1 MRRLRSSLVLATLVI
16 VCGTSLP
23 AEGDAGGKAY
33 NVLEILRFE
42 VNRED
47 YGSKE
52 AERAGRISDEVLDT
66 IQRILISEYTQS
78 KLLPT
83 VRKAGGV
90 GEGEV
95 VLELS
100 GKVVDWLAGSQTKR
114 LLVGFGAGQQKIE
127 VECVL
132 KDKATGTI
140 LGQERIL
147 DRKVAGIAGGGEE
160 KGMRDFAEK
169 VAKFIHTTMDPRGWK
184 APAASASP
192 TPASGEGQ
200 KP

>member
-1 MRRLRSSLVLATLVI
+1 MRRLRSGLVLATLAMG
-16 VCGTSLP
+16 CGICLP
-23 AEGDAGGKAY
+23 AEGDARGKAY

-52 AERAGRISDEVLDT
+52 AERSGRIPDEVLNT

-83 VRKAGGV
+83 VRKAGGT

-95 VLELS
+95 VLELG

-114 LLVGFGAGQQKIE
+114 LLIGLGAGQQKIE
-127 VECVL
+127 VDYVL
-132 KDKATGTI
+132 KDRATGTI
-140 LGQERIL
+140 IERERIL
-147 DRKVAGIAGGGEE
+147 DRKVAGISGGNEE

-169 VAKFIHTTMDPRGWK
+169 VAKFIHASMDPRGWK
-184 APAASASP
+184 APAAFASP
-192 TPASGEGQ
+192 SPASGEAQ

>member
-1 MRRLRSSLVLATLVI
+1 MRRVRSGLVLATLVMG
-16 VCGTSLP
+16 CGICLP

-33 NVLEILRFE
+33 NVLEILRLD

-47 YGSKE
+47 YSSKE
-52 AERAGRISDEVLDT
+52 AERAGRIPDEILDT
-66 IQRILISEYTQS
+66 IQRILITEYTQS

-83 VRKAGGV
+83 IRKTGAA

-95 VLELS
+95 VLELG
-100 GKVVDWLAGSQTKR
+100 GKLVDWLAGNPAKR
-114 LLVGFGAGQQKIE
+114 LMVGYGAGQQKIE
-127 VECVL
+127 VDCFL

-140 LGQERIL
+140 LGQARIL
-147 DRKVAGIAGGGEE
+147 DRKVAGVAAGSEE

-169 VAKFIHTTMDPRGWK
+169 VAKFMHTTMDPRGWK

-192 TPASGEGQ
+192 AP
-200 KP
+200 